1 MIEYTED
8 TLRKAKNFGYLQYSI
23 DKIISILNPENAE
36 QLRFD
41 IQDENHPLCVM
52 YQSGLNTGKYNIDAQ
67 EFELKRI
74 MVESEKQK
82 LQNEKR
88 FQNLLNDFLGYG
100 NN

>member
-1 MIEYTED
+1 MDYTED
-8 TLRKAKNFGYLQYSI
+8 ILRKAKNFGYLQYSI
-23 DKIISILNPENAE
+23 EKCISILNPESSD
-36 QLRFD
+36 QFRFD

-82 LQNEKR
+82 LNNEKR
-88 FQNLLNDFLGYG
+88 FQSLLNYFLGYG
-100 NN
+100 DNQ